1 MVIDSVNQILE
12 DHVNQLIDRLNKVD
26 IVIGIPSYNNS
37 QTIKGV
43 ITNYAFGLKKY
54 YPGCKS
60 LIVNSDGG
68 SIDDT
73 VEIVEKC
80 HIPAEVEKIST
91 HYRGIPGKG
100 SAFKTI
106 FEIARK
112 LEAKVCVVSDA
123 DTRSI
128 CPEWTYALVDPVL
141 GKGYGY
147 VNPYYSR
154 DKHDGTITNAL
165 VYPMTRMLYGLRIR
179 QPIGGD
185 FSFSNGLL
193 QIFTRKTY
201 WKNYPHISKFGV
213 DIWMTTTAI
222 NEGFRVCQAALGAK
236 IHDDKDPGRHLAD
249 MYVQVVGTMFEL
261 IGYYEFRW
269 KRIMTSVQGTIF
281 GDYRFFEIEKID
293 VDIEKLLDQFNEG
306 YKKYS
311 KVWKGI
317 FSKKTFQEFK
327 ELVEKP
333 SDNIIHLS
341 VELWVKIVY
350 EYASAYN
357 FIIEEEKEILLKS
370 MLPLYFL
377 RTASFIREA
386 EHLNYEIADAIVEGD
401 AGVFERLKKYFRNRW
416 SYYKNKKELISVK
429 DKIID

>member
-12 DHVNQLIDRLNKVD
+12 DHVDQLIDKLNKVD

-43 ITNYAFGLKKY
+43 ITNYSLGLKKY
-54 YPGCKS
+54 YPGYRS
-60 LIVNSDGG
+60 LIINSDGG
-68 SIDDT
+68 STDSTI
-73 VEIVEKC
+73 EIVNRC
-80 HIPAEVEKIST
+80 HVPTEIEKIST
-91 HYRGIPGKG
+91 RYKGSPGKG
-100 SAFKTI
+100 SAFRTI

-128 CPEWTYALVDPVL
+128 SPEWTRSLVDPVL

-201 WKNYPHISKFGV
+201 WENYPYISKFGV

-222 NEGFRVCQAALGAK
+222 NEGFRVCQAVLGAK
-236 IHDDKDPGRHLAD
+236 IHDDKDPGRQLAD

-261 IGYYEFRW
+261 MGYYEFRW
-269 KRIMTSVQGTIF
+269 KRIMTSVQGAIF
-281 GDYRFFEIEKID
+281 GDYKFFEIEKID

-306 YKKYS
+306 YNKYR
-311 KVWKGI
+311 KTWKGI
-317 FSKKTFQEFK
+317 FSKTTFQEFK
-327 ELVEKP
+327 GLIEEP

-341 VELWVKIVY
+341 VELWAKIVY

-357 FIIEEEKEILLKS
+357 FIIEEEKEVLLKS

-401 AGVFERLKKYFRNRW
+401 AGVFERLKTYFRNRW
-416 SYYKNKKELISVK
+416 SYYKNKKELISIK

>member
-1 MVIDSVNQILE
+1 MVIDSSNQILE
-12 DHVNQLIDRLNKVD
+12 DHVNLLIDRLKKVD

-43 ITNYAFGLKKY
+43 ITNYALGLKKY
-54 YPGCKS
+54 YPGCTA

-68 SIDDT
+68 SGDDT
-73 VEIVEKC
+73 VEIVDKC
-80 HIPAEVEKIST
+80 HIPAGIEKIST
-91 HYRGIPGKG
+91 HYKGTPGKG

-112 LEAKVCVVSDA
+112 LEARVCVVSDA

-128 CPEWTYALVDPVL
+128 HPEWTYALVEPVL
-141 GKGYGY
+141 GKGFGY

-154 DKHDGTITNAL
+154 DKHDGTITNSL

-185 FSFSNGLL
+185 FAFSNGLL

-201 WKNYPHISKFGV
+201 WDNYPYICKFGV

-222 NEGFRVCQAALGAK
+222 NEGFRVCQAVLGAK
-236 IHDDKDPGRHLAD
+236 IHDDKDPGRQLAD

-269 KRIMTSVQGTIF
+269 KKITTSVQGTIF
-281 GDYRFFEIEKID
+281 GDYKFFEIEKID
-293 VDIEKLLDQFNEG
+293 VNTEKLIDQFTEG
-306 YKKYS
+306 YKKYK
-311 KVWKGI
+311 KVWKDI
-317 FSKKTFQEFK
+317 FSKNTYQEFK
-327 ELVEKP
+327 GLVNGSP
-333 SDNIIHLS
+333 NNVIHLS
-341 VELWVKIVY
+341 VELWAKIVY

-357 FIIEEEKEILLKS
+357 FIIKDEKEILLKS

-401 AGVFERLKKYFRNRW
+401 AGVFERLKMYFRNRW
-416 SYYKNKKELISVK
+416 SYYKNKKELISIK
-429 DKIID
+429 NKIID

>member
-1 MVIDSVNQILE
+1 MVIDSSKQVLE
-12 DHVNQLIDRLNKVD
+12 DHVNQLINKLKKVD

-43 ITNYAFGLKKY
+43 IKNYAIGLKKY
-54 YPGCKS
+54 YSGCKS
-60 LIVNSDGG
+60 LIINSDGG
-68 SIDDT
+68 SGDDT
-73 VEIVEKC
+73 VEIVNKC
-80 HIPAEVEKIST
+80 SAPAGIEKIST
-91 HYRGIPGKG
+91 YYNGTPGKG

-128 CPEWTYALVDPVL
+128 YPGWTYALVEPIL
-141 GKGYGY
+141 GKGFGY

-154 DKHDGTITNAL
+154 DKHDGTITNSL
-165 VYPMTRMLYGLRIR
+165 VYPITRMLYGLRIR

-201 WKNYPHISKFGV
+201 WDNYPYICKFGV

-222 NEGFRVCQAALGAK
+222 NEGFRVCQTVLGAK
-236 IHDDKDPGRHLAD
+236 IHDDKDPGRQLSD
-249 MYVQVVGTMFEL
+249 MYIQVVGTMFEL
-261 IGYYEFRW
+261 MGYYEFRW
-269 KRIMTSVQGTIF
+269 KRIITSVPGTIF

-293 VDIEKLLDQFNEG
+293 VDIKKLLDQFSKG
-306 YKKYS
+306 YKKYK
-311 KVWKGI
+311 KVWKSI
-317 FSKKTFQEFK
+317 FSKNTFQEFNR
-327 ELVEKP
+327 LVRKHP
-333 SDNIIHLS
+333 GDIIHLS
-341 VELWVKIVY
+341 VELWAKIVY
-350 EYASAYN
+350 EYASVYN
-357 FIIEEEKEILLKS
+357 FIVENEKEILLRS

-401 AGVFERLKKYFRNRW
+401 AGVFERLKTYFRNRW
-416 SYYKNKKELISVK
+416 SYYKNKKELVSIK
-429 DKIID
+429 DKIIE

>member
-1 MVIDSVNQILE
+1 MVIDSANQILE
-12 DHVNQLIDRLNKVD
+12 DHVNQLIDRLKKVD

-37 QTIKGV
+37 QTIRGV
-43 ITNYAFGLKKY
+43 ITNYTLGLKKY
-54 YPGCKS
+54 YPGYES

-68 SIDDT
+68 SADGT
-73 VEIVEKC
+73 VEIVGKC
-80 HIPAEVEKIST
+80 PTPAGIEKIST
-91 HYRGIPGKG
+91 YYKGTPGKG

-128 CPEWTYALVDPVL
+128 YPEWTRALVEPVL
-141 GKGYGY
+141 GKGFGY

-201 WKNYPHISKFGV
+201 WDNYPYICKFGV

-222 NEGFRVCQAALGAK
+222 NEGFRVCQAVLGAK
-236 IHDDKDPGRHLAD
+236 IHDDKDPGRQLAD
-249 MYVQVVGTMFEL
+249 MYIQVVGTMFEL
-261 IGYYEFRW
+261 LGYYEFRW

-281 GDYRFFEIEKID
+281 GDYKFFEIEKID
-293 VDIEKLLDQFNEG
+293 IDIEKLLDQFNEG
-306 YKKYS
+306 YKKYG
-311 KVWKGI
+311 KAWKGI
-317 FSKKTFQEFK
+317 FSKNTFQEFK
-327 ELVEKP
+327 GLITGS
-333 SDNIIHLS
+333 SDDLIHLS
-341 VELWVKIVY
+341 VELWAKIVY

-357 FIIEEEKEILLKS
+357 
-370 MLPLYFL
+370 
-377 RTASFIREA
+377 
-386 EHLNYEIADAIVEGD
+386 
-401 AGVFERLKKYFRNRW
+401 
-416 SYYKNKKELISVK
+416 
-429 DKIID
+429 

>member
-1 MVIDSVNQILE
+1 MVIDSSNQILE
-12 DHVNQLIDRLNKVD
+12 DHVNLLIDRLKKVD

-43 ITNYAFGLKKY
+43 ITNYALGLKKY
-54 YPGCKS
+54 YPGCTS

-68 SIDDT
+68 SGDNT
-73 VEIVEKC
+73 VEIVDKC
-80 HIPAEVEKIST
+80 HIPAGIEKIST
-91 HYRGIPGKG
+91 HYKGTPGKG

-112 LEAKVCVVSDA
+112 LEARVCVVSDA

-128 CPEWTYALVDPVL
+128 HPEWTYALVEPVL
-141 GKGYGY
+141 GKGFGY

-154 DKHDGTITNAL
+154 DKHDGTITNSL

-185 FSFSNGLL
+185 FAFSNGLL

-201 WKNYPHISKFGV
+201 WDNYPYICKFGV

-222 NEGFRVCQAALGAK
+222 NEGFRVCQAVLGAK
-236 IHDDKDPGRHLAD
+236 IHDDKDPGRQLAD

-269 KRIMTSVQGTIF
+269 KKITTSVQGTIF
-281 GDYRFFEIEKID
+281 GDYKFFEIEKID
-293 VDIEKLLDQFNEG
+293 VNTEKLMDQFAEG
-306 YKKYS
+306 YEKYK
-311 KVWKGI
+311 KVWKDI
-317 FSKKTFQEFK
+317 FSKNTYQEFK
-327 ELVEKP
+327 GLVNESP
-333 SDNIIHLS
+333 NNVIHLS
-341 VELWVKIVY
+341 VELWAKIVY

-357 FIIEEEKEILLKS
+357 FIIKDEKEILLKS

-401 AGVFERLKKYFRNRW
+401 AGVFERLKMYFRNRW
-416 SYYKNKKELISVK
+416 SYYKNKKELISIK
-429 DKIID
+429 NKIID

>member
-1 MVIDSVNQILE
+1 MVIDSSNQILE
-12 DHVNQLIDRLNKVD
+12 DHVNLLIDRLKKVD

-43 ITNYAFGLKKY
+43 ITNYALGLKKY
-54 YPGCKS
+54 YPGCTS

-68 SIDDT
+68 SGDNT
-73 VEIVEKC
+73 VEIVDEC
-80 HIPAEVEKIST
+80 HIPAGIEKIST
-91 HYRGIPGKG
+91 HYKGTPGKG

-112 LEAKVCVVSDA
+112 LEARVCVVSDA

-128 CPEWTYALVDPVL
+128 HPEWTYALVEPVL
-141 GKGYGY
+141 GKGFGY

-154 DKHDGTITNAL
+154 DKHDGTITNSL

-185 FSFSNGLL
+185 FAFSNGLL

-201 WKNYPHISKFGV
+201 WDNYPYICKFGV

-222 NEGFRVCQAALGAK
+222 NEGFRVCQAVLGAK
-236 IHDDKDPGRHLAD
+236 IHDDKDPGRQLAD

-269 KRIMTSVQGTIF
+269 KKITTSVQGTIF
-281 GDYRFFEIEKID
+281 GDYKFFEIEKID
-293 VDIEKLLDQFNEG
+293 VNTEKLIDQFTEG
-306 YKKYS
+306 YKKYK
-311 KVWKGI
+311 KVWKDI
-317 FSKKTFQEFK
+317 FSKNTYQEFK
-327 ELVEKP
+327 GLVNGSP
-333 SDNIIHLS
+333 NNVIHLS
-341 VELWVKIVY
+341 VELWAKIVY

-357 FIIEEEKEILLKS
+357 FIIKDEKEILLKS

-401 AGVFERLKKYFRNRW
+401 AGVFERLKMYFRNRW
-416 SYYKNKKELISVK
+416 SYYKNKKELISIK
-429 DKIID
+429 NKIID

>member
-1 MVIDSVNQILE
+1 MVIDSTNQILE
-12 DHVNQLIDRLNKVD
+12 DHVNQLIDRLKKVD

-43 ITNYAFGLKKY
+43 ITNYALGLKKY

-68 SIDDT
+68 SGDGT
-73 VEIVEKC
+73 VEIVDKC
-80 HIPAEVEKIST
+80 HVPAEIEKIST
-91 HYRGIPGKG
+91 LYKGTPGKG

-128 CPEWTYALVDPVL
+128 YPEWTRALVEPVL
-141 GKGYGY
+141 GKGFGY

-154 DKHDGTITNAL
+154 DKHDGTITNSL

-185 FSFSNGLL
+185 FSFSHGLL

-201 WKNYPHISKFGV
+201 WDNYPYICKFGV

-222 NEGFRVCQAALGAK
+222 NEGFRVCQAVLGAK
-236 IHDDKDPGRHLAD
+236 IHDDKDPGRQLAD
-249 MYVQVVGTMFEL
+249 MYIQVVGTMFEL

-293 VDIEKLLDQFNEG
+293 VDSEKLLDQFNEG
-306 YKKYS
+306 YGKYR
-311 KVWKGI
+311 KVWKSI
-317 FSKKTFQEFK
+317 FSKNTFHEFK
-327 ELVEKP
+327 GLVAGS
-333 SDNIIHLS
+333 SDDIVHLS
-341 VELWVKIVY
+341 VELWAKIVY

-357 FIIEEEKEILLKS
+357 FIIEDEKELLLKS

-416 SYYKNKKELISVK
+416 SHYKNKKEPISIS
-429 DKIID
+429 DKIIN

>member
-1 MVIDSVNQILE
+1 MVIDSSNQILE
-12 DHVNQLIDRLNKVD
+12 DHVNLLIDRLKKVD

-43 ITNYAFGLKKY
+43 ITNYALGLKKY
-54 YPGCKS
+54 YPGCTS

-68 SIDDT
+68 SGDNT
-73 VEIVEKC
+73 VEIVDKC
-80 HIPAEVEKIST
+80 HIPAGIEKIST
-91 HYRGIPGKG
+91 HYKGTPGKG

-112 LEAKVCVVSDA
+112 LEARVCVVSDA

-128 CPEWTYALVDPVL
+128 HPEWTYALVEPVL
-141 GKGYGY
+141 GKGFGY

-154 DKHDGTITNAL
+154 DKHDGTITNSL

-185 FSFSNGLL
+185 FAFSNGLL

-201 WKNYPHISKFGV
+201 WDNYPYICKFGV

-222 NEGFRVCQAALGAK
+222 NEGFRVCQAVLGAK
-236 IHDDKDPGRHLAD
+236 IHDDKDPGRQLAD

-269 KRIMTSVQGTIF
+269 KKITTSVQGTIF
-281 GDYRFFEIEKID
+281 GDYKFFEIEKID
-293 VDIEKLLDQFNEG
+293 VNTEKLIDQFTEG
-306 YKKYS
+306 YKKYK
-311 KVWKGI
+311 KVWKDI
-317 FSKKTFQEFK
+317 FSKNTYQEFK
-327 ELVEKP
+327 ELVNESP
-333 SDNIIHLS
+333 NNVIHLS
-341 VELWVKIVY
+341 VELWAKIVY

-357 FIIEEEKEILLKS
+357 FIIKEEKEILLKS

-401 AGVFERLKKYFRNRW
+401 AGVFERLKMYFRNRW
-416 SYYKNKKELISVK
+416 SYYKNKKELISINN
-429 DKIID
+429 KIID